1 MIDREALGGTGPSLE
16 AVASLLSRHVP
27 LYRWRRPVYQA
38 ALLRSLRRLWE
49 PQHKSVL
56 DVGGGT
62 GLMAQAI
69 AALLPVDRVVSV
81 DIGDRFLKGLDI
93 QTRVFDGTTLPF
105 ADGSFG
111 CVVMCNVLHHVPK
124 PARRGLLLECGRVSE
139 SGVVYIKDHVAGGA
153 LDRLRLAALDLIG
166 NLPFGGM
173 VSASYLSREEWLETA
188 RDAGFTIAAWELET
202 YRTGPMRRIFPN
214 RLEVAMKLERTPAR
228 SA

>member
-1 MIDREALGGTGPSLE
+1 MIEQKTLGAADTSPE
-16 AVASLLSRHVP
+16 EVANLLSRHVP
-27 LYRWRRPVYQA
+27 LYRWRRPAYQA

-49 PQHKSVL
+49 PRHRSVL

-69 AALLPVDRVVSV
+69 ATLLPVDRVVSV
-81 DIGDRFLKGLDI
+81 DIADRFLTDLDVE
-93 QTRVFDGTTLPF
+93 TRVFDGTTLPF
-105 ADGSFG
+105 ADGSFD

-173 VSASYLSREEWLETA
+173 VSASYLSREDWLETA
-188 RDAGFTIAAWELET
+188 QDAGFSISAWEPES
-202 YRTGPMRRIFPN
+202 YRSGLMRCLFPN
-214 RLEVAMKLERTPAR
+214 RLEVVMKLERTPAR
-228 SA
+228 TT